1 MGATDRVAHCPVCLT
16 EYRAGVSICPDDS
29 TMLVPGPAPDPGDG
43 RKIERGTIVVIRRP
57 AHDPADMEAV
67 DLFGRE
73 EHPVRVVLAIL
84 AREDAPDLIDAL
96 EAEGV
101 GARLGDPTPEGGV
114 QVIVHDHKLADAQ
127 AILVEFTGDPSLVDD
142 VGVEDPQRHGDDEG
156 WPDGRPDSDGSVG
169 VSTGRLIDL
178 ATMADRLAEAGID
191 VRMEVPDPNVEGRPG
206 VTGTLWV
213 DRDAVTRAR
222 EILGIS
228 T

>member
-1 MGATDRVAHCPVCLT
+1 MGTTDRVAHCPVCLT

-29 TMLVPGPAPDPGDG
+29 TMLVPGPASDPGDG
-43 RKIERGTIVVIRRP
+43 REIERGTIVVIRRP
-57 AHDPADMEAV
+57 ADDLDDVEAV

-73 EHPVRVVLAIL
+73 EQPVRVVLAIL
-84 AREDAPDLIDAL
+84 AREDAPDLVDAL

-101 GARLGDPTPEGGV
+101 GARLGDPAPEDGV
-114 QVIVHDHKLADAQ
+114 EVIVHDTKLADAQ
-127 AILVEFTGDPSLVDD
+127 AILVEFTGDASLVDD
-142 VGVEDPQRHGDDEG
+142 VGVDDGEPKSDDLA
-156 WPDGRPDSDGSVG
+156 WPDGRPNEDGFVG
-169 VSTGRLIDL
+169 VSTGRLLDL

-191 VRMEVPDPNVEGRPG
+191 VRMEVPDPSDEGRPG

-228 T
+228 I